1 MKNQIKKSLSLFMAV
16 LMILSCW
23 VWVAPEKAEAA
34 APDSYEVKINVT
46 VENPCDSGHVTA
58 DLVSNNGTGTK
69 TTENVI
75 SSLPSSFKA
84 EGEQTLTFTTN
95 KFPTRIYIK
104 IGTDRYSTSKGTIN
118 SITINGKTVVSGGW
132 GYNDTR
138 SGLFGN
144 SESIFEFYPTNDEGT
159 AGSQDGTWDWTRPVL
174 NAASATLTPATHELA
189 KVNKDTNSTS
199 TISLGDLFDDYGVKW
214 TGTISSSFTLS
225 SNDATVTL
233 TDNHVTIGGSGN
245 SRTITIKPLLQT
257 LFPTK
262 QNTQL
267 KIAWTA
273 TGGKGTKTGTETIN
287 VDFPTYTATF
297 DANGGKIGDDSSS
310 AKDKVEVT
318 SDTMHYGSVIG
329 KQPAYATKDG
339 FEFKGFY
346 SRKNDDATGKTAS
359 FKGTK
364 FEDNVTVVPHTKGT
378 GDGQYDTDEQNFYG
392 DTNWYA
398 AWQALPITATF
409 VTQDGQLIGT
419 VEGRYDNYLTAQNM
433 YDGDAGLN
441 AAVKA
446 SHTAG
451 KVKFNSNNEPV
462 YTDGS
467 TSYKFAG
474 WKIIKA
480 YDESVM
486 DKNEDTVLKGDVTF
500 QATYTKADAATY
512 TVKFKNAAGT
522 VISEKSGYKYR
533 DDVTNIPKTE
543 PTKATNDRYE
553 YKFIGWAKDIGKNF
567 YTVDEKDKNEDGA
580 TVVYTAKNGASF
592 VVKGDASYVP
602 VFRMVPR
609 EYKVTYNYTGD
620 NKAPMSTSIEGYHWA
635 EGVKMPEIKDN
646 YTNGGF
652 RYYLI
657 GWNVGNDTTTLKQL
671 DDIAINGD
679 MTLTAV
685 YGNPEAAKYTINFY
699 GKEEDGVTDVLLN
712 GDNNIYKHN
721 DPVTAPGVDQKIDT
735 ENSLYTFAGW
745 SPKINTTAS
754 GDADYYATY
763 TKQDYADIHFYNYDG
778 TLIYETNGNKEN
790 GQFVDSVIPA
800 FNGATPIKAEDA
812 VGTYNFTGWKDGDGK
827 VVVPGTDKFA
837 GDTFLYA
844 QFETVYKEYTVKFVN
859 EGNTVS
865 ETKYHYGEEIT
876 VPADP
881 TKEADVEYIYDFRAW
896 SPDVSEVCYG
906 DATYTATYRRTP
918 QYYKVTWLND
928 AKAVHTESNYQYNAK
943 IQQAVISNP
952 VSLGSAG
959 VGKTWAF
966 KHWVQCD
973 ANGNDIRVDGN
984 QVLFV
989 RGQRMGSEHLYF
1001 YPVFEAVNNILTVK
1015 FYKEDGISPLGEAK
1029 IPYGANLLDYAD
1041 AFAEK
1046 APKAAD
1052 ETKHYVINEW
1062 VNVNGGARVE
1072 TITADVS
1079 VKATYTQEA
1088 HTKDVYD
1095 ITLEPTCT
1103 ETGLADISC
1112 SATECG
1118 YIFKNVVLDVIPD
1131 EAAPTGQIYV
1141 GTNKWTLKNYVGG
1154 IDYNDVTFVN
1164 PSTYVVVNA
1173 DDLGSRS
1180 RNNPDGIL
1188 SRGVGK
1194 IDYYISDAK
1203 ITDPSSIGTWT
1214 NVYDYEAVK
1223 DQVLSEVLTE
1233 KGKTMQDYIA
1243 MSTPGNKDKK
1253 AIDDEVKAIL
1263 ASYHANATGVLSNL
1277 NLVNGEKYIIY
1288 IRVSDREHNGQSNK
1302 CYFSSGTIS
1311 YGSKAAEIAV
1321 SGDGYGAKFC
1331 DEAEI
1336 TVTDDY
1342 GGCKVYLDDNEVTL
1356 TDNKFTCSTA
1366 GVHKITVVDKHGNTS
1381 VKTFEIKGAHS
1392 YRSYTINASC
1402 VNVGSKYDI
1411 CTVCGAKANETTIP
1425 ARGHSY
1431 TASFVDKAPDCINDG
1446 YRTYVCDNNCGT
1458 KLVLNPTDSPE
1469 TLAQAKKK
1477 ANAEA
1482 EDYTEALTADDL
1494 KHLKATGEHTY
1505 AMVKDADGND
1515 TDEYVWV
1522 IDKEATCMVEGSKHR
1537 DCTVCG
1543 ITTAR
1548 KTEVIPVDREN
1559 GHKFYR
1565 AKVTLEPTCTT
1576 AGKKTRACKYDG
1588 CDHVEVVGVLPALGH
1603 TEGEYRTVT
1612 AATCQVAG
1620 SKILTCSVCNVDIGE
1635 PIKDGN
1641 GKVTDFDG
1649 KAVEISALGHSW
1661 KIDGDIYQDSVG
1673 GKWYQNKVCRHDAS
1687 HTTREEVEGYKPPV
1701 AATVTFKNGET
1712 VLKTIGGYVGDTIS
1726 AADVTAKPEK
1736 AANATYSYTFSHWAD
1751 DKGNEVKFPI
1761 EVKGDATYTAVFAE
1775 RYINYTIT
1783 YYREGTPLTEYKK
1796 TGYLHNGEAVE
1807 LAAGPAKAGDW
1818 EYTYKFAGW
1827 AMDVDKIGE
1836 DGSKVLDKNG
1846 NPVKE
1851 RKVIDGNT
1859 VTINAANINLYATY
1873 DAIRNIYAVT
1883 YAYSSNNIIHTYLVA
1898 AGSCAPAAEND
1909 FGEITKEYDSK
1920 YHYEFNKWNK
1930 DAEQFAVVK
1939 SNIYTTPEF
1948 DAIKHDYNKAL
1959 KTPATCTT
1967 DAEYTN
1973 TCSCGRTYDS
1983 FEANTALGHLW
1994 GEPVYNAETGK
2005 SVITCQREGC
2015 NATEEDTRTFTVK
2028 FYKKETDT
2036 EAIKNIS
2043 YIPWGSTIEADV
2055 PDAPVK
2061 ESTATTDYTFK
2072 GWAIKGT
2079 TAAAGIDFS
2088 KLEIKQD
2095 YEFVAMFTETTRL
2108 YNVIFVNESA
2118 ADVIETYKDVPAG
2131 TDVTFAG
2138 TTVPTKA
2145 RDDKY
2150 HYTFKGW
2157 KGYDEGVLNITVE
2170 NVQERVIVYAEYNK
2184 LEHTYDAGVAVEA
2197 EKCGEYSGVKY
2208 TCTAPGCGYS
2218 YVQSSSKPLGHVWVA
2233 DEHKDPTPDE
2243 QGYTTYKCSVCGA
2256 PGTTEYH
2263 DYEDNKVSV
2272 IVTVYRDGALA
2283 SNIKVI
2289 TQVLGESEAK
2299 TATTNKNG
2307 VATIDV
2313 VKGKTYVAW
2322 VEVDGN
2328 KIPVTLVEDAKG
2340 NFVGTY
2346 NIETSNNNSG
2356 AACGCACH
2364 RNNFWGAIFR
2374 FFHKIIKLFTGE
2386 FKCCGNPDPMYG

>member
-1 MKNQIKKSLSLFMAV
+1 MKNQVKKSLSLIMAV
-16 LMILSCW
+16 IMLMSCW
-23 VWVAPEKAEAA
+23 VWVAPQKAEAGEKTQ
-34 APDSYEVKINVT
+34 YYMKI
-46 VENPCDSGHVTA
+46 
-58 DLVSNNGTGTK
+58 
-69 TTENVI
+69 
-75 SSLPSSFKA
+75 
-84 EGEQTLTFTTN
+84 TTN
-95 KFPTRIYIK
+95 VNDT
-104 IGTDRYSTSKGTIN
+104 GNENGST
-118 SITINGKTVVSGGW
+118 ITINYKDTNGKGDTGTFTQSYGQQGWNGQVTVYEGPIDGWPTSFSWKFDLGYGRSENHRDITVWIGGSAETCTHKIAYST
-132 GYNDTR
+132 GYKFEYTV
-138 SGLFGN
+138 FGKKN
-144 SESIFEFYPTNDEGT
+144 LECKMNITGT
-159 AGSQDGTWDWTRPVL
+159 APYFNEVTSIEAG
-174 NAASATLTPATHELA
+174 SATLNKLPDGADASTTV
-189 KVNKDTNSTS
+189 KVTRGKDQYGVDWKASLPTSGFSYAFKYTDDSGVEKDLGTSEISTTSTS
-199 TISLGDLFDDYGVKW
+199 NS
-214 TGTISSSFTLS
+214 
-225 SNDATVTL
+225 ATVYL
-233 TDNHVTIGGSGN
+233 KN
-245 SRTITIKPLLQT
+245 SLQKLFPGKQNGQVQAYCSYNSSKAGATIK
-257 LFPTK
+257 
-262 QNTQL
+262 
-267 KIAWTA
+267 A
-273 TGGKGTKTGTETIN
+273 
-287 VDFPTYTATF
+287 DFPTYKATF
-297 DANGGKIGDDSSS
+297 DSNGGLIGDDSSS
-310 AKDKVEVT
+310 AKAQVEVT
-318 SDTMHYGSVIG
+318 NDNMNYDTLIG
-329 KQPAYATKDG
+329 KAPAYAAKDG
-339 FEFKGFY
+339 FDFKGYY
-346 SRKNDDATGKTAS
+346 SSKNSDATGKTAS
-359 FKGTK
+359 FSGTK
-364 FEDNVTVVPHTKGT
+364 FEDNVTKVPAT
-378 GDGQYDTDEQNFYG
+378 GDT
-392 DTNWYA
+392 TWYA

-409 VTQDGQLIGT
+409 VTQDRQLIGT
-419 VEGRYDNYLTAQNM
+419 VEGRYNNSFTASNM
-433 YDGDAGLN
+433 YNGLSGLN

-451 KVKFNSNNEPV
+451 KVKFNGNNEPI
-462 YTDGS
+462 YKDGS
-467 TSYKFAG
+467 TTFIFDG
-474 WKIIKA
+474 WQIIKA

-486 DKNEDTVLKGDVTF
+486 DKDEDTVLKGDVTF
-500 QATYTKADAATY
+500 IATYTSPSAETY
-512 TVKFKNAAGT
+512 TVKFKNAAGE
-522 VISEKSGYKYR
+522 VISTQSGYKYR

-567 YTVDEKDKNEDGA
+567 YTVDENDKNEDGA
-580 TVVYTAKNGASF
+580 TVVYTAKDGASF

-620 NKAPMSTSIEGYHWA
+620 NKAPMSTSIKGYHWA

-646 YTNGGF
+646 YTADGF
-652 RYYLI
+652 RYYLT
-657 GWNVGNDTTTLKQL
+657 GWKIDNEGAVKQL
-671 DDIAINGD
+671 DEIMVEGD
-679 MTLTAV
+679 MSLTAV
-685 YGNPEAAKYTINFY
+685 YGNREAAKYTINFY
-699 GKEEDGVTDVLLN
+699 GKDVDGETNKHLN
-712 GDNNIYKHN
+712 ADSNIYDHGST
-721 DPVTAPGVDQKIDT
+721 VTVPDVPQIIDT
-735 ENSLYTFAGW
+735 EDALYTFASW
-745 SPKINTTAS
+745 SPAVNTTAG
-754 GDADYYATY
+754 GDVDYYATY
-763 TKQDYADIHFYNYDG
+763 TKKTYADIHFYNYDG
-778 TLIYETNGNKEN
+778 TLIYELDGKEN
-790 GQFVDSVIPA
+790 GLFVGETIPA
-800 FNGATPIKAEDA
+800 FNDATPIKAEDP
-812 VGTYNFTGWKDGDGK
+812 VGTYNFTGWKDGDGN
-827 VVVPGTDKFA
+827 VVVPGTDKFT
-837 GDTFLYA
+837 GDVYLTA

-865 ETKYHYGEEIT
+865 ETPYRYGDEIT
-876 VPADP
+876 VPKNP
-881 TKEADVEYIYDFRAW
+881 TKEADVAYVYDFRAW

-952 VSLGSAG
+952 VILDSAG

-973 ANGNDIRVDGN
+973 ASGNDILDADDK
-984 QVLFV
+984 QIIFV

-1001 YPVFEAVNNILTVK
+1001 YPVFEAVDNILTVK
-1015 FYKEDGISPLGEAK
+1015 FYEEDGTSFLGEAK

-1052 ETKHYVINEW
+1052 ETNHYVINEW

-1131 EAAPTGQIYV
+1131 EGIPTGQIYV
-1141 GTNKWTLKNYVGG
+1141 GQNKWTLDNFTSG
-1154 IDYNDVTFVN
+1154 IDYDDVRFVN
-1164 PSTYVVVNA
+1164 PGTYVVVNA

-1188 SRGVGK
+1188 NRGVGK
-1194 IDYYISDAK
+1194 IDYYISETK
-1203 ITDPSSIGTWT
+1203 VNDPSAIGTWT
-1214 NVYDYEAVK
+1214 NVYDYKAVEA
-1223 DQVLSEVLTE
+1223 QVLSEVLTE
-1233 KGKTMQDYIA
+1233 KGKTTQDYIA
-1243 MSTPGNKDKK
+1243 MSTPGNKEKK

-1263 ASYHANATGVLSNL
+1263 SAYHANATGVLSNL
-1277 NLVNGEKYIIY
+1277 NLVNGKNYIIY
-1288 IRVSDREHNGQSNK
+1288 IRVSDREVNGQSNK
-1302 CYFSSGTIS
+1302 CYFSSGKIS
-1311 YGSKAAEIAV
+1311 YGSNSAEIAV
-1321 SGDGYGAKFC
+1321 SGEGYGAKFC
-1331 DEAEI
+1331 AKAEI

-1458 KLVLNPTDSPE
+1458 KLVLNLTDSAE

-1482 EDYTEALTADDL
+1482 EDYTVALTADDL
-1494 KHLKATGEHTY
+1494 KHLKATGKHTY

-1515 TDEYVWV
+1515 TAEYVWV

-1537 DCTVCG
+1537 DCTICG
-1543 ITTAR
+1543 IATAR

-1576 AGKKTRACKYDG
+1576 AGEKTRACKYDG
-1588 CDHVEVVGVLPALGH
+1588 CDHVEVVKVLPALGH

-1612 AATCQVAG
+1612 AATCEVAG

-1635 PIKDGN
+1635 PIKDGT
-1641 GKVTDFDG
+1641 GKVTDFNG

-1661 KIDGDIYQDSVG
+1661 KIVGDIYQDSDDS
-1673 GKWYQNKVCRHDAS
+1673 KWYQNKVCRHDAS

-1701 AATVTFKNGET
+1701 AATVTFNIGET
-1712 VLKTIGGYVGDTIS
+1712 VLQTIEGHVGDTIS
-1726 AADVTAKPEK
+1726 AADVTAKPKK

-1836 DGSKVLDKNG
+1836 DGSKVLDENG

-1898 AGSCAPAAEND
+1898 AGSCAPAAEKD

-2131 TDVTFAG
+2131 TGVTFAG